1 MNDTIIISMPKWF
14 YWFLF
19 GLLILTS
26 IKATLNLINQFFQWR
41 VAKLRE
47 KNA

>member
-1 MNDTIIISMPKWF
+1 MNDTIIIAMPQWF
-14 YWFLF
+14 YWFLVAC
-19 GLLILTS
+19 LMVNA
-26 IKATLNLINQFFQWR
+26 IKTTLNLINQFLQWR

>member
-1 MNDTIIISMPKWF
+1 MNDTIIIAMPQWF

-19 GLLILTS
+19 AWLMLNALKT
-26 IKATLNLINQFFQWR
+26 TLHIVNQFLQWR

-47 KNA
+47 KNT